1 MESTTDWIWA
11 VDMLGSKIF
20 TFGPKSGPAA
30 EAGAASM
37 SAPAAATATSVRRA
51 SRCELIRIPLLS
63 TRGCGAMLVRQTKN
77 CGHRDCVKTIV
88 VGYDASDAAQRVLDR
103 AAELAEAL
111 AARLVVVSVSEPPV
125 PPTAPVLEPTGP
137 MLVPGGATG
146 TVLTGGTV
154 PLAEPEPDPKELA
167 QRRLDEARSRL
178 DSRSLEADYVAEVG
192 APAERML
199 VVADERDA
207 ELIVVG
213 HGEHGFLERLV
224 MQPVEEAVARRG
236 GRGGLIVHLR
246 SGLRGT

>member
-1 MESTTDWIWA
+1 M
-11 VDMLGSKIF
+11 
-20 TFGPKSGPAA
+20 
-30 EAGAASM
+30 
-37 SAPAAATATSVRRA
+37 
-51 SRCELIRIPLLS
+51 
-63 TRGCGAMLVRQTKN
+63 
-77 CGHRDCVKTIV
+77 KTIV

-103 AAELAEAL
+103 AAEFAEAL

-146 TVLTGGTV
+146 TVLTGGTA

-167 QRRLDEARSRL
+167 RRRLDQARSRL
-178 DSRSLEADYVAEVG
+178 GSRSLEADYVAEVG
-192 APAERML
+192 SPAERLL

-224 MQPVEEAVARRG
+224 MQPVEEAVARRAE
-236 GRGGLIVHLR
+236 RDVLIVH
-246 SGLRGT
+246 